1 MIALLG
7 SLPWRSPSPSSHPS
21 HLIRM
26 LVSISDEIQING
38 LRRNREK
45 KRSRSWPG
53 GQCDNLNQI
62 NRPVAIPD
70 ASCGHGQFDYI
81 SHIDITYVCARP
93 SCINYLL
100 VGFASGMIAANVLDV
115 LVRWVETLG
124 LFELNA
130 LINRLKQ
137 ISHRNNRTVDAYP
150 FFVFFRSLKRLPC
163 LLIAC
168 PAVPP
173 EVVLRDEPIGRIADH
188 VDIRRLSQ
196 PVACKIEVEM
206 MFQQKEGLLNNKSLR
221 RQKNVTAVAEC
232 ATVFVSWTNL
242 TSGFSR
248 SNRSFGIW
256 AGSTLMNLKPFFLA
270 NSRSKLFIVEL
281 PDLGSLLWKTKPGFG
296 MARLKFKLCQSQ
308 LVWSYVKKS
317 DGFSPS
323 SPLCLIAF

>member
-1 MIALLG
+1 
-7 SLPWRSPSPSSHPS
+7 
-21 HLIRM
+21 
-26 LVSISDEIQING
+26 
-38 LRRNREK
+38 
-45 KRSRSWPG
+45 
-53 GQCDNLNQI
+53 
-62 NRPVAIPD
+62 
-70 ASCGHGQFDYI
+70 
-81 SHIDITYVCARP
+81 
-93 SCINYLL
+93 
-100 VGFASGMIAANVLDV
+100 MIAANVLDV

-137 ISHRNNRTVDAYP
+137 ISHRNNRSVDAYP

-232 ATVFVSWTNL
+232 ATVFVS
-242 TSGFSR
+242 
-248 SNRSFGIW
+248 
-256 AGSTLMNLKPFFLA
+256 
-270 NSRSKLFIVEL
+270 
-281 PDLGSLLWKTKPGFG
+281 
-296 MARLKFKLCQSQ
+296 
-308 LVWSYVKKS
+308 
-317 DGFSPS
+317 
-323 SPLCLIAF
+323 